1 MNEEFLKEAKHF
13 RKQVKW
19 SAIACWVFTVVVL
32 IMYQTGD
39 HLRKDYSWVLVPF
52 CGVILTLAYFNMDS
66 HIKKYEELYSKDK
79 KE

>member
-1 MNEEFLKEAKHF
+1 MNEEFLKEARHF

-32 IMYQTGD
+32 IMYQTED
-39 HLRKDYSWVLVPF
+39 HLRKDYSWVLFPF
-52 CGVILTLAYFNMDS
+52 CGVILALCYFNMDS
-66 HIKKYEELYSKDK
+66 HIKKYEELYPRDK